1 MTMHSVQFLDCS
13 SNVVRDMR
21 VSAQNDKDAFRKVA
35 DNWPTEAYSVRIR
48 PAVIEPVKPACKA
61 PQDVDQLAELERAI
75 KAGER
80 PGER

>member
-21 VSAQNDKDAFRKVA
+21 VSAQNDRDAFRKVA

-48 PAVIEPVKPACKA
+48 PADAESRRAKGRHTGGGEGRN
-61 PQDVDQLAELERAI
+61 LA
-75 KAGER
+75 
-80 PGER
+80 